1 MVSVF
6 LTDIVFLVLLGNY
19 FLIRGISIIRT
30 EKRLWLWMTVTMI
43 RQNLVNMGET
53 KPSFSTSC

>member
-6 LTDIVFLVLLGNY
+6 LTDIVFSVLLGNY

-30 EKRLWLWMTVTMI
+30 EKRLWLWMTVTESP
-43 RQNLVNMGET
+43 NLAAET
-53 KPSFSTSC
+53 SHISEGM